1 MSIAQSFL
9 CGIVSAGGESV
20 RLKKFVRDRVG
31 TDIPKQFCASSG
43 SAPPPRHRIVL
54 TEA

>member
-20 RLKKFVRDRVG
+20 RLKKFVRHRVG
-31 TDIPKQFCASSG
+31 TDALKQFCASSG
-43 SAPPPRHRIVL
+43 SASPRHTIS
-54 TEA
+54 